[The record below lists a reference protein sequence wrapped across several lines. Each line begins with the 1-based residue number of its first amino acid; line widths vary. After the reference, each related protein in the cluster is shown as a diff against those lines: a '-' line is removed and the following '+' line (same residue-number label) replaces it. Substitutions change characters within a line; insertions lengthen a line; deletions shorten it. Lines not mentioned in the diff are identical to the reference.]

1 MNPTEREQV
10 RLSLLRYMASNR
22 SGYGLPA
29 RALRQ
34 YLHAEGT
41 SVDLATVEA
50 EMQYLVDK
58 GLAEEIAKTLSPEIR
73 VWRITAGGRDLLA
86 TVQGE

>member
-41 SVDLATVEA
+41 SEKVAMGWFLNWN
-50 EMQYLVDK
+50 QRQRLYLVICHQN
-58 GLAEEIAKTLSPEIR
+58 EVPT
-73 VWRITAGGRDLLA
+73 
-86 TVQGE
+86 